1 MIMLY
6 VIDEYVI
13 CLLVVS
19 SVIMLYVVDV
29 HAIC

>member
-13 CLLVVS
+13 CLLVVTS
-19 SVIMLYVVDV
+19 MILTNVFNEYI
-29 HAIC
+29 IG